1 MSEVTGETTVAEQG
15 LQLAVLR
22 DDVRAQVDR
31 ELERPFTSDSY
42 VAMAGH
48 LRRCA
53 VLADALAAAD
63 DLAEGRGMTWIA
75 EDDRVPSAIRLLRAY
90 VLEG

>member
-31 ELERPFTSDSY
+31 ELERAVTSDSY

-48 LRRCA
+48 LRRSA
-53 VLADALAAAD
+53 ALADALAAAD
-63 DLAEGRGMTWIA
+63 DLAEGRGMTWVA
-75 EDDRVPSAIRLLRAY
+75 EDDRVPSAVRLLRAY